1 MRAAHRAKLAA
12 LAVAVLAVPTG
23 LVVTSAGP
31 VSAAAACGKTGPLRD
46 GTNARMPS
54 GVSANMRSGSSTA
67 CGVKGWADNQDWL
80 MYYCWTYGENG
91 TWTYVWNLDDNTLG
105 WVKDSLLP
113 DNGSYGSN
121 NYCGF

>member
-1 MRAAHRAKLAA
+1 MTVEAVHAVYDRSLAT
-12 LAVAVLAVPTG
+12 VLMLPE
-23 LVVTSAGP
+23 
-31 VSAAAACGKTGPLRD
+31 RY
-46 GTNARMPS
+46 
-54 GVSANMRSGSSTA
+54 MRSGSSTG
-67 CGVKGWADNQDWL
+67 CGVKGWADNRDTL

-113 DNGSYGSN
+113 DGGSWGSG